1 MIKHLKLLILLVL
14 LVSPFANNWTP
25 LEILKLKTFDAL
37 VEDKI
42 PSGYFSIL
50 NITEKDVEKEEGYP
64 FPRERLADIQNSLIS
79 KGAIGVGWVIA
90 FPQADRFGGD
100 EVFAE
105 SLQKIPSVLA
115 TFENENGTYPMTT
128 GTVILGEDNGGY
140 KATGIIEN
148 IEILKNS
155 AYQGI
160 AVAPTDVDQL
170 VRRMPLLMRTP
181 DGWVSAYG
189 TEVLKVLAGADTYVI
204 KTNDNGIQEIRVKGI
219 PAVSTDSLGRKWISW
234 VDTPQFS
241 LSEINKTNMIKD
253 RFVFIG
259 VTAQGVMPQ
268 LATPVGLLE
277 PHKIQ
282 TALSESILIQDSPYI
297 PDYSK
302 AVEMLVLV
310 SSVSLVWFIL
320 HLFGITWG
328 LVFALMVI
336 GSTAYAEIYFIKS
349 SGILLDF
356 TWTLISQFITATV
369 AFYLRFRE
377 QYKLRQQIK
386 KQFEHYLDPRQVKQL
401 QKNPELLKL
410 GGEKKYATFLF
421 TDVRGFTS
429 LSESL
434 PPEDVTYIMN
444 KALTAQQKAVQ
455 KHEGMVD
462 KYIGDAMMAIFNA
475 PLDQLD
481 HETRAVAC
489 ALDIIK
495 NMEDLNKEFEKK
507 GMPSVAIGIGINSGK
522 AVIGNMG
529 SESRFDYTAIGD
541 AVNTGA
547 RLESA
552 TKEVGV
558 DILISSNTAQLAK
571 QQLEFISN
579 INVKGK
585 EKELQVY
592 SIKNLKTKGVNKN
605 G

>member
-1 MIKHLKLLILLVL
+1 MIKHLKLLVLLVL
-14 LVSPFANNWTP
+14 LVSPAANNWTP

-50 NITEKDVEKEEGYP
+50 NINEKDVEQEGGYP
-64 FPRERLADIQNSLIS
+64 FPRRKLADIQNTLINQ
-79 KGAIGVGWVIA
+79 GAIGVGWVIA
-90 FPQADRFGGD
+90 FPQEDRLGGD

-105 SLQKIPSVLA
+105 SLQRIPSVLA
-115 TFENENGTYPMTT
+115 TFENENGTYPVTT
-128 GTVILGEDNGGY
+128 GTVILGEDRGGY
-140 KATGIIEN
+140 KATGVIEN

-181 DGWVSAYG
+181 DGWVSSYG
-189 TEVLKVLAGADTYVI
+189 TEVLKVLAGADTYLI
-204 KTNDNGIQEIRVKGI
+204 KTNENGIQEVRVKGI
-219 PAVSTDSLGRKWISW
+219 PAVATDSLGRKWISW

-241 LSEINKTNMIKD
+241 LSEINKTTMIKD
-253 RFVFIG
+253 RFVFVG
-259 VTAQGVMPQ
+259 VTAAGVMPQ

-302 AVEMLVLV
+302 AVEILTLVA
-310 SSVSLVWFIL
+310 SVSIVWFIL

-328 LVFALMVI
+328 LVFALMVM
-336 GSTAYAEIYFIKS
+336 GGTAYAEIYFIKS

-356 TWTLISQFITATV
+356 TWTLIAQFITATV

-401 QKNPELLKL
+401 QNNPELLKL

-455 KHEGMVD
+455 KHGGMVD

-481 HETRAVAC
+481 HETKAVDC
-489 ALDIIK
+489 ALDIMK
-495 NMEDLNKEFEKK
+495 NMEELNKEFKNK
-507 GMPSVAIGIGINSGK
+507 GIPPVAIGIGINTGK

-552 TKEVGV
+552 TKDVGV
-558 DILISSNTAQLAK
+558 DLLIGESTAMFNSKHQLK
-571 QQLEFISN
+571 LIDEIS
-579 INVKGK
+579 VKGK
-585 EKELQVY
+585 EK
-592 SIKNLKTKGVNKN
+592 SLKVFSPHIE
-605 G
+605 